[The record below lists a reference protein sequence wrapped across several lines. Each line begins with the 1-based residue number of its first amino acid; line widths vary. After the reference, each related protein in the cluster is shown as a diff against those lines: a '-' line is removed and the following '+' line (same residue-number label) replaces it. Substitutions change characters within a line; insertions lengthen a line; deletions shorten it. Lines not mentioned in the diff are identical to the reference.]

1 MSHLVNYIGCF
12 VSPEELMEKLS
23 GIREDGLENTIK
35 TPHVTFAYRPEAV
48 DRNLFGEKVGITI
61 IGYGNDG
68 TNEGVLTT
76 LHTHNP
82 ALREMMEK
90 IQVPHITIA
99 VGEGGKPVNTRYLSF
114 PPVTPVELEGTFGA
128 YLGDGTVLLDSH
140 A

>member
-68 TNEGVLTT
+68 TNEGLKYTGKNIFTVQYHPEACPGPQDSGYLFD
-76 LHTHNP
+76 
-82 ALREMMEK
+82 RFMKMME
-90 IQVPHITIA
+90 V
-99 VGEGGKPVNTRYLSF
+99 
-114 PPVTPVELEGTFGA
+114 
-128 YLGDGTVLLDSH
+128 
-140 A
+140 